1 MMNDFTTLT
10 NKIIGELVTVQQ
22 TYDPLQVPKQTLDDI
37 TEWVGLI
44 ALAKT
49 EQIKGLLNQ

>member
-1 MMNDFTTLT
+1 MTKFEELT
-10 NKIIGELVTVQQ
+10 NTVVGELVQVQQ
-22 TYDPLQVPKQTLDDI
+22 TYDPLQVPKKTLDDI